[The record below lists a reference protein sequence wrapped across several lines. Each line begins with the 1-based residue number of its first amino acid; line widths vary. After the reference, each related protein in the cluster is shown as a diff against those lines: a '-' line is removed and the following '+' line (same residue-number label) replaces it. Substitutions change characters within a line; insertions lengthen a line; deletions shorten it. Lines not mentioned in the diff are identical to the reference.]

1 MTPPSEPATEPGVA
15 LHPAMAGWT
24 TLIDRLAVRLHEKGA
39 HPART
44 VLLLPFAQL
53 MPVAARQWAA
63 RFPDGFAPRFE
74 TTQNWAQQLAPFA
87 PGPDDLAFDAARD
100 QVVAQNLLERAGLGA
115 QRDALSGALVEAAT
129 QLAGLAA
136 AQVPDRRLAWA
147 ATLTPVL
154 AGAESGPLAYEAAV
168 ARLALVWAA
177 TSAQATD
184 ALFGDAALASAD
196 AVFVL
201 QGFQP
206 DPLTT
211 ALAARWGERAE
222 TLPLPQDADAPL
234 GGVRLFA
241 AADAEEEAE
250 CAAAC
255 VLAHIESGRVPVALA
270 ATDRSLTRRV
280 RALLGARGVA
290 IRDENGWK
298 LSTTRV
304 AAQLMALL
312 RAMAWRASS
321 DEVLDALKSA
331 PAWGDGAM
339 RVALEAWLR
348 REGVR
353 DWPEAER
360 LAAPERAD
368 PKTAAFAPLVAEL
381 GAARARFGGS
391 RPLLA
396 WLAALRDLLQISGLF
411 DPMVQDAAGA
421 RLLDALRLRE
431 GAAVADLAD
440 LRGAARRLS
449 LSEFTAW
456 VDAVLE
462 AAHHK
467 PPHPTREQVTILP
480 LSQMLARPFAAAVL
494 PGCDEQRLPAAPE
507 PPGPWTA
514 AQREALGLPS
524 RSELG
529 AAHRVA
535 WACALATPACDILWR
550 QGDDNGEPLLPSPLV
565 QALMLDGLKPEAADP
580 RARRE
585 RAAAPVRPPQPVGA
599 ALPVARLSASA
610 YGDLRA
616 CPYRF
621 FALRQLGLQEVDE
634 LETEVDK
641 RDFGLWLHAVLRQ
654 FHEALQAAP
663 NDDIAARQALLDQA
677 ALDTTRE
684 RGLDDG
690 DFLPFAAVW
699 PAVRDGYLAWL
710 VEHDATGARFERAES
725 DGLKPL
731 GGWTLHGRLDR
742 IDRAEDGQPL
752 VIDYKTES
760 RQRTA
765 DRIKDPNEDTQ
776 LAFYAALLP
785 DDTLRAAYLNVGERD
800 GTKLYEQ
807 PDVTALRDRLIDG
820 IQHDL
825 TRIADGH
832 AMPALGEGSACDWC
846 SARGLCRR
854 DSWASGT
861 TPVGG
866 PA

>member
-1 MTPPSEPATEPGVA
+1 
-15 LHPAMAGWT
+15 MADWAA
-24 TLIDRLAVRLHEKGA
+24 LIDRLALRLREKEGA

-44 VLLLPFAQL
+44 LVLLPFAQL

-63 RFPDGFAPRFE
+63 RFPDGFVPRFE
-74 TTQNWAQQLAPFA
+74 TTRNWAQQLAPFA
-87 PGPDDLAFDAARD
+87 PGPDDLSFDAARD
-100 QVVAQNLLERAGLGA
+100 QLVARNLLERAGLGA

-136 AQVPDRRLAWA
+136 AQAPDQRLAWA
-147 ATLTPVL
+147 AALTPVL
-154 AGAESGPLAYEAAV
+154 AGAESGPLAFEAAV

-184 ALFGDAALASAD
+184 VLFGEAALASAD

-201 QGFQP
+201 QGFQS
-206 DPLTT
+206 DPLAA
-211 ALAARWGERAE
+211 ALAARWGKRAE
-222 TLPLPQDADAPL
+222 TLALPLEAAR
-234 GGVRLFA
+234 GTVRLFA

-255 VLAHIESGRVPVALA
+255 VLAHIEAGRVPVALA

-304 AAQLMALL
+304 AAGLMALL

-339 RVALEAWLR
+339 RMALEAWLR

-360 LAAPERAD
+360 LAGPDRAD
-368 PKTAAFAPLVAEL
+368 PQTAAFAPLVAAL

-391 RPLLA
+391 RPLVD
-396 WLAALRDLLQISGLF
+396 WLATLRELLQTCGLF
-411 DPMVQDAAGA
+411 DPMAQDAAGE

-431 GAAVADLAD
+431 GSAAADLAE
-440 LRGAARRLS
+440 LRGAARRLP

-456 VDAVLE
+456 VDGVLE

-467 PPHPTREQVTILP
+467 PPHPAREQVTILP

-494 PGCDEQRLPAAPE
+494 PGCDEVRLPAAPE

-514 AQREALGLPS
+514 TQRAALGLPS

-529 AAHRVA
+529 AAHRAA
-535 WACALATPACDILWR
+535 WTYALATPACDILWR
-550 QGDDNGEPLLPSPLV
+550 QGDDNGEPLLPSPLA
-565 QALMLDGLKPEAADP
+565 QALVLDGLKPEAADP

-585 RAAAPVRPPQPVGA
+585 LAAAPEWPPRPVGA
-599 ALPVARLSASA
+599 ALPVSRLSASA
-610 YGDLRA
+610 YSDLRA

-654 FHEALQAAP
+654 FHEALQATP
-663 NDDIAARQALLDQA
+663 TDDATARRALLDQA
-677 ALDTTRE
+677 AAATTRE

-699 PAVRDGYLAWL
+699 PAVREGYLAWL
-710 VEHDATGARFERAES
+710 VEHEATGARFERAES
-725 DGLKPL
+725 DGLTPL
-731 GGWTLHGRLDR
+731 GAWTLHGRLDR
-742 IDRAEDGQPL
+742 IDRAADGQAL
-752 VIDYKTES
+752 VIDYKTEG
-760 RQRTA
+760 RTRTA
-765 DRIKDPNEDTQ
+765 DRIKNAHEDTQ
-776 LAFYAALLP
+776 LAFYAALLS

-807 PDVTALRDRLIDG
+807 PDVTVLRDRLIDS
-820 IQHDL
+820 IRHDL
-825 TRIADGH
+825 TRIADG
-832 AMPALGEGSACDWC
+832 APLPALGEGSACDWC

-854 DSWASGT
+854 DSWASGST
-861 TPVGG
+861 STG
-866 PA
+866 ALL

>member
-1 MTPPSEPATEPGVA
+1 MNPPSEPASEPAVA
-15 LHPAMAGWT
+15 LHPAMADWPA
-24 TLIDRLAVRLHEKGA
+24 LIDRLALRLQEQGSHR
-39 HPART
+39 ART
-44 VLLLPFAQL
+44 LVLLPFAQL

-74 TTQNWAQQLAPFA
+74 TTRNWAQQLAPFA
-87 PGPDDLAFDAARD
+87 PGPDDLSFDAARD
-100 QVVAQNLLERAGLGA
+100 QLVARNLLERAGLGA

-136 AQVPDRRLAWA
+136 AQAPDQRLAWA
-147 ATLTPVL
+147 AALTPVL
-154 AGAESGPLAYEAAV
+154 AGAESGPLAFEAAV

-184 ALFGDAALASAD
+184 VLFGEAALASAD
-196 AVFVL
+196 VVFVL

-206 DPLTT
+206 DPLAA
-211 ALAARWGERAE
+211 ALAARWGKRAE
-222 TLPLPQDADAPL
+222 TLALPLEAAR
-234 GGVRLFA
+234 GTVRLFA

-255 VLAHIESGRVPVALA
+255 VLAHIEAGRVPVALA

-304 AAQLMALL
+304 AAGLMALL

-339 RVALEAWLR
+339 RMALEAWLR

-353 DWPEAER
+353 DWPEAEH
-360 LAAPERAD
+360 LAGPDRAD
-368 PKTAAFAPLVAEL
+368 PRTVALAPLVAAL

-391 RPLLA
+391 RPLVD
-396 WLAALRDLLQISGLF
+396 WLAALRELLQTCGLF
-411 DPMVQDAAGA
+411 EPIAQDAAGE
-421 RLLDALRLRE
+421 RLLDALRLHE
-431 GAAVADLAD
+431 GAAVAELAE

-456 VDAVLE
+456 VDGVLE

-467 PPHPTREQVTILP
+467 PPHPAREHVTILP

-494 PGCDEQRLPAAPE
+494 PGCDEVRLPAAPE

-514 AQREALGLPS
+514 TQREALGLPS
-524 RSELG
+524 RAELG
-529 AAHRVA
+529 AAHRAA
-535 WACALATPACDILWR
+535 WAYALATPACDILWR
-550 QGDDNGEPLLPSPLV
+550 QGDDNGEPLLPSPLA
-565 QALMLDGLKPEAADP
+565 QALMLDGLKREAADP
-580 RARRE
+580 RAWRE
-585 RAAAPVRPPQPVGA
+585 LAAAPEWPPRPVGA

-610 YGDLRA
+610 YSDLRA

-654 FHEALQAAP
+654 FHEALQATP
-663 NDDIAARQALLDQA
+663 TDDATARRALLDQA
-677 ALDTTRE
+677 AAATTRE

-699 PAVRDGYLAWL
+699 PAVREGYLAWL

-725 DGLKPL
+725 DGLTPL
-731 GGWTLHGRLDR
+731 GDWTLHGRVDR
-742 IDRAEDGQPL
+742 IDRAADGQAL
-752 VIDYKTES
+752 VIDYKTEG
-760 RQRTA
+760 RTCTA
-765 DRIKDPNEDTQ
+765 DRIKNAHEDTQ
-776 LAFYAALLP
+776 LAFYAALLS

-807 PDVTALRDRLIDG
+807 PDVTVLRDRLIDS
-820 IQHDL
+820 IRHDL
-825 TRIADGH
+825 TRIADG
-832 AMPALGEGSACDWC
+832 APLPALGEGSACDWC

-854 DSWASGT
+854 DSWASGST
-861 TPVGG
+861 STG
-866 PA
+866 ALL

>member
-1 MTPPSEPATEPGVA
+1 MNPPSEPATEPAVA
-15 LHPAMAGWT
+15 LHPAMADWPA
-24 TLIDRLAVRLHEKGA
+24 LIDRLALRLHEKGA

-44 VLLLPFAQL
+44 LVLLPFAQL
-53 MPVAARQWAA
+53 MPVATRQWAA

-74 TTQNWAQQLAPFA
+74 TTQNWAQQLAPLT
-87 PGPDDLAFDAARD
+87 PGPDDLVFDAARD
-100 QVVAQNLLERAGLGA
+100 QLVAQNLLERAGLGA

-136 AQVPDRRLAWA
+136 AQAPQQRLAWA
-147 ATLTPVL
+147 AALTPVL

-184 ALFGDAALASAD
+184 VLFGDAALASAD

-206 DPLTT
+206 DPLAA

-222 TLPLPQDADAPL
+222 TLALPLHAPR
-234 GGVRLFA
+234 GRVRLFA

-255 VLAHIESGRVPVALA
+255 VLAHIEAGRVPVALA

-304 AAQLMALL
+304 AAGLMALL

-339 RVALEAWLR
+339 RMALEAWLR

-360 LAAPERAD
+360 LAGPDRVD
-368 PKTAAFAPLVAEL
+368 PRTVAFASLVAVL
-381 GAARARFGGS
+381 GAARARFGGT
-391 RPLLA
+391 RPLVD
-396 WLAALRDLLQISGLF
+396 WLAALRELLQTCGLF
-411 DPMVQDAAGA
+411 DPMAQDAAGE

-431 GAAVADLAD
+431 GSAAADLAE
-440 LRGAARRLS
+440 LRGAARRLP

-456 VDAVLE
+456 VDGVLE

-467 PPHPTREQVTILP
+467 PPHPAREQATILP

-494 PGCDEQRLPAAPE
+494 PGCDEVRLPAAPE

-514 AQREALGLPS
+514 TQREALGLPS
-524 RSELG
+524 RAELG
-529 AAHRVA
+529 AAHRAA
-535 WACALATPACDILWR
+535 WAYALATPACDILWR
-550 QGDDNGEPLLPSPLV
+550 QGDENGEPLLPSPLA
-565 QALMLDGLKPEAADP
+565 QALMLDGLEPEAADP

-585 RAAAPVRPPQPVGA
+585 LAAAPEWPPRPVGA

-610 YGDLRA
+610 YSDLRA

-634 LETEVDK
+634 LEAEVDK

-654 FHEALQAAP
+654 FHEALQATP
-663 NDDIAARQALLDQA
+663 TNDATARQALLDQA
-677 ALDTTRE
+677 AAATTRE

-710 VEHDATGARFERAES
+710 VEHEATGARFERAES
-725 DGLKPL
+725 DGLTPL
-731 GGWTLHGRLDR
+731 GDWTLHGRVDR
-742 IDRAEDGQPL
+742 IDRAADGQAL
-752 VIDYKTES
+752 VIDYKTEG
-760 RQRTA
+760 RTRTA
-765 DRIKDPNEDTQ
+765 DRIKNAHEDTQ
-776 LAFYAALLP
+776 LAFYAALLS

-807 PDVTALRDRLIDG
+807 PDVTVLRDRLIDS
-820 IQHDL
+820 IRHDL
-825 TRIADGH
+825 TRIADG
-832 AMPALGEGSACDWC
+832 APLPALGEGSACDWC

-854 DSWASGT
+854 DSWASGST
-861 TPVGG
+861 STG
-866 PA
+866 ALL

>member
-1 MTPPSEPATEPGVA
+1 MADWPA
-15 LHPAMAGWT
+15 
-24 TLIDRLAVRLHEKGA
+24 LIDRLALRLQEQGSHR
-39 HPART
+39 ART
-44 VLLLPFAQL
+44 LVLLPFAQL

-74 TTQNWAQQLAPFA
+74 TTRNWAQQLAPFA
-87 PGPDDLAFDAARD
+87 PGPDDLSFDAARD
-100 QVVAQNLLERAGLGA
+100 QLVARNLLERAGLGA
-115 QRDALSGALVEAAT
+115 QREALSGALVEAAT

-136 AQVPDRRLAWA
+136 AQAPDQRLAWA
-147 ATLTPVL
+147 AALTPVL
-154 AGAESGPLAYEAAV
+154 AGAESGPLAFEAAV

-184 ALFGDAALASAD
+184 VLFGEAALASAD
-196 AVFVL
+196 VVFVL

-206 DPLTT
+206 DPLAT

-222 TLPLPQDADAPL
+222 TLALPLHAPR
-234 GGVRLFA
+234 GRVRMFA

-250 CAAAC
+250 CAASC

-304 AAQLMALL
+304 AAGLMALL

-339 RVALEAWLR
+339 RMALEAWLR

-360 LAAPERAD
+360 LAGPDRAD
-368 PKTAAFAPLVAEL
+368 PRTVAFAPLVAAL
-381 GAARARFGGS
+381 GAARARFGGT
-391 RPLLA
+391 RPLVD
-396 WLAALRDLLQISGLF
+396 WLAALRELLQTCGLF
-411 DPMVQDAAGA
+411 DPMAQDAAGE

-431 GAAVADLAD
+431 GSAAADLAE
-440 LRGAARRLS
+440 LRGAARRLP

-456 VDAVLE
+456 VDGVLE

-467 PPHPTREQVTILP
+467 PPHPAREQVTILP

-494 PGCDEQRLPAAPE
+494 PGCDEVRLPAAPE

-514 AQREALGLPS
+514 TQREALGLPS
-524 RSELG
+524 RAELG
-529 AAHRVA
+529 AAHRAA
-535 WACALATPACDILWR
+535 WAYALATPACDILWR
-550 QGDDNGEPLLPSPLV
+550 QGDDNGEPLLPSPLA
-565 QALMLDGLKPEAADP
+565 QALMLDGLEPEAADP

-585 RAAAPVRPPQPVGA
+585 LAAAPEWPPRPVGT

-610 YGDLRA
+610 YSDLRA

-654 FHEALQAAP
+654 FHEALQATPTEDAT
-663 NDDIAARQALLDQA
+663 ARRALLDQA
-677 ALDTTRE
+677 AAATTRE

-699 PAVRDGYLAWL
+699 PAVREGYLAWL

-725 DGLKPL
+725 DGLTPL
-731 GGWTLHGRLDR
+731 GDWTLHGRVDR
-742 IDRAEDGQPL
+742 IDRAADGQAL
-752 VIDYKTES
+752 VIDYKTEG
-760 RQRTA
+760 RTRTA
-765 DRIKDPNEDTQ
+765 DRIKNAHEDTQ
-776 LAFYAALLP
+776 LAFYAALLS

-807 PDVTALRDRLIDG
+807 PDVTVLRDRLIES
-820 IQHDL
+820 IRHDL
-825 TRIADGH
+825 TRIADG
-832 AMPALGEGSACDWC
+832 APLPALGEGSACDWC

-861 TPVGG
+861 TPVGA